1 MIALL
6 FLIAFTSVDCRSNRQ
21 EIEISNEDGNRIADE
36 KSHGR
41 NLTSPESAVN
51 GVLNVL
57 VGDEN
62 RTLIGNGRLRI
73 NTKRN
78 ALKEINGKPIVVVFH
93 EDKTLDG
100 IEEQGK
106 IFEEMKN
113 ITQQE
118 KYNGSILLVKFQDL
132 CENFLGVY
140 MLSSMSSGSLTIL
153 ATNEQYEVTRH
164 NIEPYNKEEFLEK
177 LKEFYEEYAKG
188 NFTDKW
194 ECNWGVLLQ

>member
-41 NLTSPESAVN
+41 NLTSPEPAVN

-57 VGDEN
+57 VGYEN

-78 ALKEINGKPIVVVFH
+78 ALKEINEKPIVVVFH

-118 KYNGSILLVKFQDL
+118 KYNS
-132 CENFLGVY
+132 
-140 MLSSMSSGSLTIL
+140 TIL
-153 ATNEQYEVTRH
+153 VMKYEDLSDGYKAKIPKSVTIMAYVKSSNTLRLQ
-164 NIEPYNKEEFLEK
+164 NDFSQYNKTEFEK
-177 LKEFYEEYAKG
+177 ALGILHDCYVRG
-188 NFTDKW
+188 HLNDSW
-194 ECNWGVLLQ
+194 EVSPWKKAN